1 MKPMIADFFE
11 KTLNP
16 PRPRLVPVIAIED
29 AAEAIPLGRTLLEN
43 GLPIAEVTFRTKAA
57 GAAIRQLAALS
68 ELMLGAGTVLSVD
81 QVQEAFDA
89 GAQFMVTPGFN
100 PKVVDYCIKNSIP
113 IVPGVCTPT
122 EIEAALEYGLDV
134 LKFFPAESMGGVN
147 SLKAL
152 SGPYSRVKFI
162 PTGGINTANVG
173 DYLNLPNVL
182 ACGGSWMVGKKLIAS
197 KNYSEIARLTREAV
211 LLCRKTKQVFNSGT

>member
-1 MKPMIADFFE
+1 MKTMITDYF
-11 KTLNP
+11 KKSQDS

-29 AAEAIPLGRTLLEN
+29 AAEAIPLGRTLVEN
-43 GLPIAEVTFRTKAA
+43 GLPIAEITFRTKAA
-57 GAAIRQLAALS
+57 GAAIRQLAKLG
-68 ELMLGAGTVLSVD
+68 ELMLGAGTVLSID

-100 PKVVDYCIKNSIP
+100 PKVVNYCIKNSIP

-122 EIEAALEYGLDV
+122 EIEAALEYGLEV
-134 LKFFPAESMGGVN
+134 LKFFPAEPMGGVK
-147 SLKAL
+147 SLKAFN
-152 SGPYSRVKFI
+152 GPYSRVKFV
-162 PTGGINTANVG
+162 PTGGINSANVC

-197 KNYSEIARLTREAV
+197 KNYTEIARLTREAV
-211 LLCRKTKQVFNSGT
+211 LLCR

>member
-1 MKPMIADFFE
+1 MIREYFDKPQGS
-11 KTLNP
+11 
-16 PRPRLVPVIAIED
+16 PRPRLIPVIAIED
-29 AAEAIPLGRTLLEN
+29 AAEALPLGRTLLEN
-43 GLPIAEVTFRTKAA
+43 GLPIAEVTFRTQAA
-57 GAAIRQLAALS
+57 GAAIRQLAQLS
-68 ELMLGAGTVLSVD
+68 ELTLGAGTVLSTD

-134 LKFFPAESMGGVN
+134 LKFFPAASMGGVD
-147 SLKAL
+147 SLKAF
-152 SGPYSRVKFI
+152 SGPYARVKFI
-162 PTGGINTANVG
+162 PTGGINAANVG

-182 ACGGSWMVGKKLIAS
+182 ACGGSWMVGQKLIAS
-197 KNYSEIARLTREAV
+197 KNYAEIARLTREAV
-211 LLCRKTKQVFNSGT
+211 LLCQPSL